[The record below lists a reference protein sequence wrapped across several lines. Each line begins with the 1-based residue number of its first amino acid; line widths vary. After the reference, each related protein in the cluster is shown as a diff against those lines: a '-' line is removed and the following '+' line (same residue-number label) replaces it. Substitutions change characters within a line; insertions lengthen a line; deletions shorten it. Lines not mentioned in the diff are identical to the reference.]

1 MHLYWQHYKPSLV
14 GFYLV
19 IDDTNLESC
28 SVIAVADPLLDT
40 FLWEVGE
47 QTGVASAPLGC
58 SLTTDFS
65 PPDAAERTKPLLH
78 AAVNHLI
85 SACGA
90 QVPALPPVSPPT
102 PPSASPR
109 RVRSHQDSAGL
120 YLPACLLLFA
130 FWRGRRLPVEWLSG
144 PHEDVNK
151 VRVSTSSLAC
161 GAKFTAEDWR
171 KFQVDYGSYRGVIQR
186 HMAGITTNDSIDFQ
200 WLSESFM
207 FEGGV
212 MFTLLHQPC
221 PQEHLYSLLPFPP
234 LAWGHFMQ
242 SRVKRSRSQTL
253 SRSVQSRFAILLQ
266 TQSDFRFSGVIAA
279 N

>member
-90 QVPALPPVSPPT
+90 QVPALPPVSPLCQ
-102 PPSASPR
+102 PSAGEISSGFSR
-109 RVRSHQDSAGL
+109 A
-120 YLPACLLLFA
+120 LPACLPPSLCLLE
-130 FWRGRRLPVEWLSG
+130 RPQ
-144 PHEDVNK
+144 P
-151 VRVSTSSLAC
+151 AC
-161 GAKFTAEDWR
+161 GVSLWPA
-171 KFQVDYGSYRGVIQR
+171 RGCKQ
-186 HMAGITTNDSIDFQ
+186 G
-200 WLSESFM
+200 ESLYIFPRM
-207 FEGGV
+207 WCKVHSRGLEEISSGLRLVSGGW
-212 MFTLLHQPC
+212 F
-221 PQEHLYSLLPFPP
+221 
-234 LAWGHFMQ
+234 
-242 SRVKRSRSQTL
+242 
-253 SRSVQSRFAILLQ
+253 SV
-266 TQSDFRFSGVIAA
+266 TWPG
-279 N
+279 